1 MPLSHSD
8 CLFIHIPKCAGTSV
22 EVALGIADEYPEIGL
37 KPTSTQPHFASMFG
51 GGLQHLTIKEIVRN
65 FPQVITRKGLYSFS
79 VIRDPV
85 KRFVSYFVWN
95 NYRFSDVSLDDDKIL
110 NAFLEETERL
120 VSLSHILDIFRD
132 PFNGFEY
139 CQGDT
144 QSFPLNDIRRHLLP
158 QCAFIFAYGTVPI
171 DAIYP
176 IDNMT
181 LLERDLKRRGAL
193 LHPIQHRMVG
203 KACKAL
209 REIIPASAE
218 LIIQEVYRHDMRLN
232 AFASKTLESIDG
244 GFCARTTLDAIKQT
258 SGVTMRTSCRTDIGQ
273 TGLSFPRQLWMYW
286 HQGWSTAP
294 KIVQKCVESWLVRN
308 QSWKINLLTSESL
321 HSVVCLPSFYT
332 EKLELPLPA
341 LSDVIRIHILAQ
353 HGGVW
358 ADATTWC
365 VRPLDEWL
373 EKVVVKSGFFAFA
386 KPKPDRP
393 FSSWFLAA
401 FPRHKIVERLK
412 EATDELWRQ
421 NTEKLL
427 IAHITDDFVSKDYF
441 WFHKLFGSL
450 LQTDR
455 EIAHLWEMSTEVLA
469 DAPHFLQF
477 VGLTNPAT
485 ADVEF
490 HIHNKLSNVY
500 KLTRRVELPNQIQGT
515 VLDTLFRTL

>member
-85 KRFVSYFVWN
+85 KRFVSYFLWK
-95 NYRFSDVSLDDDKIL
+95 NYRFSDVPLDDSKIL
-110 NAFLEETERL
+110 NAFLDELDRL

-144 QSFPLNDIRRHLLP
+144 QSFPPNDIRRHLLP
-158 QCAFIFAYGTVPI
+158 QCAYIFAYGTVPI
-171 DAIYP
+171 DAIFP
-176 IDNMT
+176 IDNMKF
-181 LLERDLKRRGAL
+181 LERDLKRRDAL
-193 LHPIQHRMVG
+193 VYPIQHRMAG

-218 LIIQEVYRHDMRLN
+218 PIIQEVYRHDMRLN
-232 AFASKTLESIDG
+232 AHASNTLESIDG
-244 GFCARTTLDAIKQT
+244 GFCAGRTIDAIKQT
-258 SGVTMRTSCRTDIGQ
+258 GGVTMRSSQRTDIAPAD
-273 TGLSFPRQLWMYW
+273 LSFPRQLWMYW

-321 HSVVCLPSFYT
+321 RSVACLPSFYT
-332 EKLELPLPA
+332 EKRELPLPA

-373 EKVVVKSGFFAFA
+373 EKVVVKSGFFAYA

-412 EATDELWRQ
+412 EATDELWH
-421 NTEKLL
+421 T
-427 IAHITDDFVSKDYF
+427 TDDPASKDYF

-455 EIAHLWEMSTEVLA
+455 EIAQLWEMSTEVLA

-477 VGLTNPAT
+477 VGLTNLAT